1 MNLRQAYYIKTIAKE
16 GGITAAAKALYI
28 SQPSLSQM
36 LKQIEAEIG
45 MPLFDRTVSPLKPT
59 CAGER
64 YLHAATI
71 MLNTQEILENELQEL
86 REENSGRLRLG
97 ISMQRSAQLLPAILP
112 DFFADF
118 PHVNLELREAGSTH
132 LEEMVL
138 DGSVD
143 LALATLEPSRSD
155 LHYRLIQRETIGI
168 LAGQNSPLAKSIP
181 SGTPVDHT
189 AFQDMTF
196 ISMRTGHNIRV
207 IQDSV
212 FRSRGLSPHIL
223 LETDSMETARR
234 ITRTGSGCMLCSDS
248 SCTPDD
254 FFYPLKG
261 FESLRHFYACYRQE
275 QTLPRYA
282 ESFLTRTSEL
292 LRSLTT
298 SHR

>member
-45 MPLFDRTVSPLKPT
+45 MPLFDRSVSPLKPT
-59 CAGER
+59 SAGEC

-132 LEEMVL
+132 LERSE
-138 DGSVD
+138 SV
-143 LALATLEPSRSD
+143 
-155 LHYRLIQRETIGI
+155 
-168 LAGQNSPLAKSIP
+168 
-181 SGTPVDHT
+181 V
-189 AFQDMTF
+189 
-196 ISMRTGHNIRV
+196 
-207 IQDSV
+207 
-212 FRSRGLSPHIL
+212 
-223 LETDSMETARR
+223 
-234 ITRTGSGCMLCSDS
+234 
-248 SCTPDD
+248 
-254 FFYPLKG
+254 
-261 FESLRHFYACYRQE
+261 
-275 QTLPRYA
+275 
-282 ESFLTRTSEL
+282 
-292 LRSLTT
+292 
-298 SHR
+298 